1 MYDGAVEAMPREE
14 QREAMRDRDLSY
26 DSSNLWIRG
35 ARAKVRRHTQEA
47 LPRSQGASRS
57 HLQRVSLPTFS
68 GKAEE
73 WPEFQS
79 YFLELMTEERFSP
92 AIMMAQLREHL
103 STKEA
108 KALVSGKTD
117 PADAWAALNS
127 RYGDK
132 ELALVNVKYK
142 LVNLDTSKGEGC
154 KKVEALLQ
162 E

>member
-1 MYDGAVEAMPREE
+1 MYDGAVEAMPGEE
-14 QREAMRDRDLSY
+14 QNKARRAHNLLY
-26 DSSNLWIRG
+26 DSSDKWIRG
-35 ARAKVRRHTQEA
+35 ARAKVRKHTKEA
-47 LPRSQGASRS
+47 PPRSQGASRS

-73 WPEFQS
+73 WPEIQR
-79 YFLELMTEERFSP
+79 YFLELTAEERFSP
-92 AIMMAQLREHL
+92 AVMMAQLREHL

-108 KALVSGKTD
+108 KALIAGKTD

-132 ELALVNVKYK
+132 DLALVNITYK

-154 KKVEALLQ
+154 EKE
-162 E
+162 